1 VARDRSHQ
9 IGDMR
14 VTLVTEMRKILSDSP
29 VALVAA
35 SKPHLLFVEDEA
47 TVREHL
53 AERLSDEYKVDTA
66 GNGTEAL
73 LAVMRAK
80 PALVVTDIVMPD
92 MDGVELLKTL
102 RQTPGTQGIP
112 VLLISGRAADEHR
125 IEGFEHGADGFLSK
139 PYTEREL
146 RALIGSMLRSAQMRA
161 QAAARE
167 AREQAEQ
174 QALIER
180 ATLLESITDG
190 FYALDERWCFT
201 YVNQRALDFFDKQ
214 REELLG
220 RGFWDVFPMA
230 RGSALEDQYEHALH
244 EQRSVS
250 FETLSPLTGRW
261 VEVRA
266 YPTPQGLA
274 VNFRDISERKQMEGE
289 LKRALAELHAR
300 EEQLSENQR
309 QLAAEVD
316 SMRRLHELVNR
327 LLGCNDLQTALE
339 EVLDAAMALLEADMG
354 NVQLFDPQTHELQI
368 VAQRGFRED
377 FLEHF
382 RSVGRD
388 PGAACARAAQN
399 GQRAIVEDVQEDAD
413 FAPHRA
419 IAASAGFRAVQST
432 PVTSRSGELLGV
444 LSTHFRNPHRPSER
458 ALRMIDLYARQA
470 AEFLERMRVETSLK
484 EADRRKSEFLAVLAH
499 ELRNPLAPIRNGLQI
514 LRPRVSADE
523 LLQRTVQI
531 MDRQIS
537 HVVHLVDDLLDL
549 SRITRGSVALKRER
563 IALTDVLANAI
574 EASRPLIEAH
584 AHDLL
589 VEVHSAVPVIV
600 DGDPHR
606 LAQIFSNLLSNSAK
620 YTDRGGQITLSLVC
634 EGGEAVVSVRDTGIG
649 IPPQSLERVFEMFS
663 QVQPNDVRSDGGL
676 GIGLSLVRT
685 LTQLH
690 GGSVSAWSRG
700 PGTGSIFTVR
710 LPIVQDGGAPSGAV
724 APSALS

>member
-1 VARDRSHQ
+1 V
-9 IGDMR
+9 
-14 VTLVTEMRKILSDSP
+14 P
-29 VALVAA
+29 AA

-47 TVREHL
+47 TVREHV
-53 AERLSDEYKVDTA
+53 AQRLSDDYRVDTA

-92 MDGVELLKTL
+92 MDGVELLRTL

-125 IEGFEHGADGFLSK
+125 IEGFEQGADGFLSK

-161 QAAARE
+161 DTAARE
-167 AREQAEQ
+167 AREEAEQ
-174 QALIER
+174 QAVIER

-190 FYALDERWCFT
+190 FYALDARWCFT
-201 YVNQRALDFFDKQ
+201 YVNQRALDFFGKQ
-214 REELLG
+214 REELLC
-220 RGFWDVFPMA
+220 RCFWDIFPMA
-230 RGSALEDQYEHALH
+230 KGSALEEQYERALH

-266 YPTPQGLA
+266 YPTPHGLA
-274 VNFRDISERKQMEGE
+274 VNFRDIAERKQMEAD

-309 QLAAEVD
+309 QLASEVD

-339 EVLDAAMALLEADMG
+339 EVLDAAIALLEADMG
-354 NVQLFDPQTHELQI
+354 NVQLFDPGTRELQI
-368 VAQRGFRED
+368 VAHRGFPED
-377 FLEHF
+377 FLEHL
-382 RSVGRD
+382 RSVGAD
-388 PGAACARAAQN
+388 QGAVCARAAQH
-399 GQRAIVEDVQEDAD
+399 GQRAIVEDVQAD
-413 FAPHRA
+413 PGFAVHRQ

-444 LSTHFRNPHRPSER
+444 LSTHFRNPHRPSEQ
-458 ALRMIDLYARQA
+458 ALRMVDLYARQA
-470 AEFLERMRVETSLK
+470 AEFLERMRVETSLI

-499 ELRNPLAPIRNGLQI
+499 ELRNPLAPIRNGVQI
-514 LRPRVSADE
+514 LRLRASADE
-523 LLQRTVQI
+523 MLQRTVDI

-537 HVVHLVDDLLDL
+537 HVVHLVDDLLDV

-563 IALTDVLANAI
+563 ISLTDVLANAI

-584 AHDLL
+584 AHELT
-589 VEVHSAVPVIV
+589 VEVRPTVPIIV

-606 LAQIFSNLLSNSAK
+606 LAQVFSNLLSNSAK
-620 YTDRGGQITLSLVC
+620 YTERGGRISLSLDC

-649 IPPQSLERVFEMFS
+649 IPPHALERVFEMFS
-663 QVQPNDVRSDGGL
+663 QVHPNDARSEGGL

-690 GGSVSAWSRG
+690 GGSVSAASRG
-700 PGTGSIFTVR
+700 PGTGSVFTVR
-710 LPIVQDGGAPSGAV
+710 LPVVQVSSVEDRAHPQ
-724 APSALS
+724 